1 MKRSH
6 LWTILLGFLLASCA
20 GLSVR
25 AQSGEPVFMV
35 TTKNSDDRVNVR
47 HEEGVA
53 YIDVRSP
60 TGIGSAAFELE
71 SGSMP
76 ADIRLR
82 LHLQGLEEFRLTS
95 PQTEVSASVS
105 SADATQVKQKLTVSG
120 RESAILPGDPLWL
133 QIDVTPDDYFEI
145 RLPEKFLHE
154 AGTSFEIA
162 WIDFYR

>member
-1 MKRSH
+1 
-6 LWTILLGFLLASCA
+6 
-20 GLSVR
+20 
-25 AQSGEPVFMV
+25 MV
-35 TTKNSDDRVNVR
+35 TTKNSDDKVNIR
-47 HEEGVA
+47 YEEGVA

-95 PQTEVSASVS
+95 PQTKVSAAVS
-105 SADATQVKQKLTVSG
+105 SADATQVKQNLIVSG

-133 QIDVTPDDYFEI
+133 EIDVTPDDYFEI
-145 RLPEKFLHE
+145 LLPDKFLHE

>member
-1 MKRSH
+1 MKRFH
-6 LWTILLGFLLASCA
+6 VQTILLGFLLASCA

-25 AQSGEPVFMV
+25 AQSGEPDFMV
-35 TTKNSDDRVNVR
+35 TTKNSDDKVDVR
-47 HEEGVA
+47 YEEGVA

-82 LHLQGLEEFRLTS
+82 LHLQGLEQFRLTS
-95 PQTEVSASVS
+95 AREEISASVS
-105 SADATQVKQKLTVSG
+105 GDNTLQAEQKIISPG
-120 RESAILPGDPLWL
+120 SESAILPGDPLWL

-145 RLPEKFLHE
+145 LLPEKFLHE